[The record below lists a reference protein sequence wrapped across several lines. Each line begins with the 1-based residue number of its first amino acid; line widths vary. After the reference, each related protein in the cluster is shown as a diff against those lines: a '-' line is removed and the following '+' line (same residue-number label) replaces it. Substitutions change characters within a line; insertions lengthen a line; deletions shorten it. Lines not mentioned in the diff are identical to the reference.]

1 MFFLSAPR
9 KHARD
14 GSILSNA
21 RKIALYVHSPY
32 ETQSEWSHLFIW
44 FGQFVLHD
52 VTKTASTVYGD
63 GKQKWCQ
70 CGTSDLDCF
79 NIPIPY
85 EDIYNKEQECMTMT
99 RSAAAARYYDC
110 YLGPREQLNVRNTN
124 K

>member
-1 MFFLSAPR
+1 MF
-9 KHARD
+9 
-14 GSILSNA
+14 
-21 RKIALYVHSPY
+21 V
-32 ETQSEWSHLFIW
+32 W

-52 VTKTASTVYGD
+52 VTKTVSTVYED
-63 GKQKWCQ
+63 GNQKWCK

-85 EDIYNKEQECMTMT
+85 EDTYNKEQECMAMT

-110 YLGPREQLNVRNTN
+110 YLGPREQLNVIIIY